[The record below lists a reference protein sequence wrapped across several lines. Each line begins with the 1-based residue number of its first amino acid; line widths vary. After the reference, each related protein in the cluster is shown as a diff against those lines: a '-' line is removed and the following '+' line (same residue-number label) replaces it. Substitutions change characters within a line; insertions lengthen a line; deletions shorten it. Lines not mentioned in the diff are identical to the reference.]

1 MANQI
6 DPLRVF
12 KGPIYDTPRGPI
24 KAYCCSASDR
34 VEIVKKS
41 SDKGA
46 LEDALRSPGLQ
57 KSVHSAI
64 TSRLKKL

>member
-1 MANQI
+1 M
-6 DPLRVF
+6 
-12 KGPIYDTPRGPI
+12 
-24 KAYCCSASDR
+24 KAKRRAYYCNASDR
-34 VEIVKKS
+34 IDAAKRCA
-41 SDKGA
+41 DKGA